1 MILKVILCLYL
12 HLYFW
17 GSTKVLIPHL
27 QAKALV
33 PKFIPRGL
41 APNCPMKNFYQVQDS
56 KKRADKRVGK
66 GRQKHIGNILGDW
79 EGIRFQEM
87 QGLIQSNLDSCG
99 MKILPYGGHLR
110 NSSSGIHIE
119 RTGHPPKGDPH
130 RHQQQSMQPI
140 SRLQLLGGGVGIH
153 PIKPNPTDNK
163 LYGITYNLLAKLRV
177 FHKTR
182 TWSAGCTY
190 MEAN

>member
-1 MILKVILCLYL
+1 L
-12 HLYFW
+12 W
-17 GSTKVLIPHL
+17 DEDSTIWRPFKEF
-27 QAKALV
+27 K
-33 PKFIPRGL
+33 
-41 APNCPMKNFYQVQDS
+41 
-56 KKRADKRVGK
+56 
-66 GRQKHIGNILGDW
+66 
-79 EGIRFQEM
+79 
-87 QGLIQSNLDSCG
+87 
-99 MKILPYGGHLR
+99 LR
-110 NSSSGIHIE
+110 NSYLE

-177 FHKTR
+177 FHNTR
-182 TWSAGCTY
+182 TWSAECTY

>member
-1 MILKVILCLYL
+1 MILKVRLCLYL

-17 GSTKVLIPHL
+17 GSTKVLNPHL
-27 QAKALV
+27 QAKALLA
-33 PKFIPRGL
+33 KLIPRGL
-41 APNCPMKNFYQVQDS
+41 AANCPMKDFYQVQNS
-56 KKRADKRVGK
+56 KQRTDKRVGK
-66 GRQKHIGNILGDW
+66 GRQKHIGNILGGVRRDQFS
-79 EGIRFQEM
+79 GDARD
-87 QGLIQSNLDSCG
+87 IQSNPNSCG

-130 RHQQQSMQPI
+130 RHQQQSMHPV

-163 LYGITYNLLAKLRV
+163 LYGVTYNLLAGGDSELK
-177 FHKTR
+177 
-182 TWSAGCTY
+182 
-190 MEAN
+190 EAQRQGEDRMT